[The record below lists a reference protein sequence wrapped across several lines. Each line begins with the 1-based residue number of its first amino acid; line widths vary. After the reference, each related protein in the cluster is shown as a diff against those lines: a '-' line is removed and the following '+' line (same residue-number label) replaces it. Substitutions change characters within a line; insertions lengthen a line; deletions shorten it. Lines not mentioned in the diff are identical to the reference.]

1 MSTAIVTEIRTTLS
15 PEEFRE
21 MSGFPLKVFD
31 ELQELGAFDEFLSNG
46 RFRSATFRITHRA
59 ENLRRV
65 FELDANSLALI
76 LHFMGEAETLRDDL
90 RKARLCNIKEAL

>member
-31 ELQELGAFDEFLSNG
+31 ELQELGAFD
-46 RFRSATFRITHRA
+46 
-59 ENLRRV
+59 
-65 FELDANSLALI
+65 
-76 LHFMGEAETLRDDL
+76 
-90 RKARLCNIKEAL
+90 